1 MTVDEFRA
9 LLANTDLFLYE
20 RSVDQSQ
27 GTVAA
32 MVRRGLEKMVAVAGE
47 KADLFAGKAEGELKL
62 CQSGPDRI
70 LARVSFPAAD

>member
-32 MVRRGLEKMVAVAGE
+32 MVRRGLE
-47 KADLFAGKAEGELKL
+47 
-62 CQSGPDRI
+62 
-70 LARVSFPAAD
+70 